1 MTYAISLY
9 TLVETFPK
17 LHALH
22 AENNFFP
29 LPYNQITKVHM
40 RLVVLLLQQINEETE
55 AALAWVSFMHTSI
68 LSSASC

>member
-17 LHALH
+17 LH

-40 RLVVLLLQQINEETE
+40 RLVVLLVQINEETE
-55 AALAWVSFMHTSI
+55 VALAWVSCMHTSI
-68 LSSASC
+68 LSSAGC